1 MGEGCFP
8 IMLLRQGL
16 RARKSHV
23 WGDHLAPV
31 YATQEQEDEAAIR
44 GSNSHPL
51 GLRWCVCV
59 CGNFSKKNCYLSL
72 IIPIFIYLFLVGS
85 FGLCVVHRAH
95 I

>member
-59 CGNFSKKNCYLSL
+59 CGNVSKKKLLSL
-72 IIPIFIYLFLVGS
+72 FDYSYLYLPFLVGS